1 MVVVVVGRA
10 LIVVQ
15 RPLSNSRPATLTL
28 SNDTS
33 CSAIEMQLTSR
44 VRRVERGV
52 RKRDRQDDRHLIS
65 LRDLRIGQI
74 ARRYDLER
82 VEVEDGRAQ
91 VLEVNGEVRR
101 RRVGWH

>member
-1 MVVVVVGRA
+1 MLLLGRRTT
-10 LIVVQ
+10 IDP
-15 RPLSNSRPATLTL
+15 RPTISTS
-28 SNDTS
+28 SSDTS
-33 CSAIEMQLTSR
+33 SSAIGSQLTSR

-82 VEVEDGRAQ
+82 VKVEDRRAQ
-91 VLEVNGEVRR
+91 VFEVNGEVRR
-101 RRVGWH
+101 RRVG